1 MPARS
6 RILMRISLPALI
18 LMLALATTALAQQAD
33 PDRVEFGRNITVQ
46 AGETSGDISCFN
58 CSVYVRGKVNGDIA
72 VFGGRVVVEGSV
84 KSDIAVFWGTV
95 RLEDGAQAGGDVAV
109 FGGAIKRAPTAAIH
123 GEVVSFG
130 RGWVLLP
137 VVVLVAIVWLI
148 IAIIVW
154 LATRNRRA
162 PAPGQ
167 TVRQA

>member
-1 MPARS
+1 MRFRAVT
-6 RILMRISLPALI
+6 RIMLSAVI
-18 LMLALATTALAQQAD
+18 LTLALSTVAVAQKPD
-33 PDRVEFGRNITVQ
+33 EDRVEFGHNITVD
-46 AGETSGDISCFN
+46 AGQSVGDISCFN
-58 CSVYVRGKVNGDIA
+58 CSVYVRGTVNGDIA

-109 FGGAIKRAPTAAIH
+109 FGGAIRRAPTAAIH

-148 IAIIVW
+148 IALIVW
-154 LATRNRRA
+154 LVTRNRRA
-162 PAPGQ
+162 PAPPQ
-167 TVRQA
+167 AVRQA